1 MLWQPCAGRYRF
13 AALCCCELHA
23 SEHTPRSVTARNMT
37 TRTTFGKEHPLYKS
51 AGAFSFGAATRDQ
64 ANKLF
69 VSQVD

>member
-1 MLWQPCAGRYRF
+1 
-13 AALCCCELHA
+13 
-23 SEHTPRSVTARNMT
+23 MT

>member
-1 MLWQPCAGRYRF
+1 MLWQPCAGRRF
-13 AALCCCELHA
+13 AALCLLRA
-23 SEHTPRSVTARNMT
+23 PRLGEHTPRSVTARNMT